1 MCFSSPKPAPAP
13 TVDRGAVE
21 AENKRAA
28 QARLDSEAAQRQQAQ
43 KVAESKRED
52 IDAAL
57 DSKSASKSR
66 GGGGGGGG
74 GGRRS
79 LVSSSSGGA
88 GYLSRFG

>member
-1 MCFSSPKPAPAP
+1 MCFSSSKPAAAP
-13 TVDRGAVE
+13 TVDRAAVE

-28 QARLDSEAAQRQQAQ
+28 QARLDSEAAQRQQAK
-43 KVAESKRED
+43 KVAEAKRED
-52 IDAAL
+52 IDQAL
-57 DSKSASKSR
+57 DAKSASESR
-66 GGGGGGGG
+66 GGSGGG